1 MTKIRINRKE
11 NDILHNY
18 HKLLRQMNW
27 KLNLYLHYMSNIF
40 LNEAISERTSNF
52 KEKK

>member
-27 KLNLYLHYMSNIF
+27 KLQM
-40 LNEAISERTSNF
+40 LNE
-52 KEKK
+52 K